1 MSDEPRDVF
10 VELGATGLNRQG
22 GMVDQE
28 WLRQLKGTRAYRTYT
43 EMRDNDAVVGAI
55 LYAIET
61 LIRQVEWTV
70 KPAEDTHEARAAARF
85 LESCLVD
92 MQVDWETFLSEVLT
106 MLPYGYSLFETIY
119 KLRGGPDQDDERYRS
134 RYDDGRIG
142 WRKFA
147 IRGQDTIERWQF
159 SDEGTIEGA
168 YQSAPPTYNSTLI
181 PMDKCLLFRTKVER
195 NNPEGRSLLR
205 NAYRS
210 WYFLKRLQEIEA
222 IGVERDLAG
231 LPVMHV
237 PIEVMSPTAT
247 AAQKTLR
254 SSLEQVIQQI
264 RRDEREGVL
273 MPSELDRDG
282 NPTGYKLSLL
292 TTGGSRSMDTDKII
306 RRYESRIS
314 MSVLAE
320 FIMLGMDTT
329 GSFALADS
337 KTTLF
342 ATSLRS
348 ILESISSTFNNTAVK
363 RLFELNP
370 EFPEHCWP
378 ELTYGDI
385 ESQDLKSMGS
395 YLQSLSAAGLI
406 TPDPELED
414 TLREMASLPVT
425 AAAGAPLH
433 GGDQRLYGS
442 NQAPGSDILSVTL
455 RQVEAGDLSKADAL
469 SVLRAAMPDLTEAQL
484 RAVLDFEATE
494 ESVLEEKA

>member
-1 MSDEPRDVF
+1 MSDEPKDVF
-10 VELGATGLNRQG
+10 VELGSTGLNRQG
-22 GMVDQE
+22 GTVDQE
-28 WLRQLKGTRAYRTYT
+28 WLRQLKGTRAYQTYT

-70 KPAEDTHEARAAARF
+70 KPAEDTHEAREAARF

-92 MQVDWETFLSEVLT
+92 MAVDWENFLSEVLT
-106 MLPYGYSLFETIY
+106 MLPYGYSLFETVY
-119 KLRGGPDQDDERYRS
+119 KLRGGPDQEDGRYRS

-147 IRGQDTIERWQF
+147 MRGQDTIERWKF
-159 SDEGTIEGA
+159 GEAGTIEGA
-168 YQSAPPTYNSTLI
+168 YQNAPPTYNTTFI
-181 PMDKCLLFRTKVER
+181 PSDKLLLFRTKVER

-237 PIEVMSPTAT
+237 PIEVMSPSAT
-247 AAQKTLR
+247 AAQKSLR

-292 TTGGSRSMDTDKII
+292 TTGGNRAMDTDKII

-320 FIMLGMDTT
+320 FIMLGMDNT

-342 ATSLRS
+342 ATSLRA
-348 ILESISSTFNNTAVK
+348 ILESISSTFNNVAIR
-363 RLFELNP
+363 RLFEMNP
-370 EFPEHCWP
+370 EFPEHCYP

-385 ESQDLKSMGS
+385 ETQDLKAMGS

-433 GGDQRLYGS
+433 GGDQHLYGS
-442 NQAPGSDILSVTL
+442 NQAPGSDVMSVTL
-455 RQVEAGDLSKADAL
+455 RQVAAGSMEKSEALE
-469 SVLRAAMPDLTEAQL
+469 VLRIAMPDLTEKQL
-484 RAVLDFEATE
+484 RALLDFEE
-494 ESVLEEKA
+494 VRG

>member
-1 MSDEPRDVF
+1 MSDEPQDVF
-10 VELGATGLNRQG
+10 VEVGTTGLNRQG

-70 KPAEDTHEARAAARF
+70 KPAEDTHEAREAARF

-92 MQVDWETFLSEVLT
+92 MAVDWETFISEVLT
-106 MLPYGYSLFETIY
+106 MLPYGYSLFETVY

-147 IRGQDTIERWQF
+147 IRGQDTIERWKF
-159 SDEGTIEGA
+159 GNEGGIEGA
-168 YQSAPPTYNSTLI
+168 YQNAPPTYNTTFI
-181 PMDKCLLFRTKVER
+181 PMDKLLLFRTKVER

-247 AAQKTLR
+247 AAQKSLR
-254 SSLEQVIQQI
+254 TSLEQVIQQI

-282 NPTGYKLSLL
+282 KPTGYKLSLL
-292 TTGGSRSMDTDKII
+292 TSGGSRAMDTDKII

-348 ILESISSTFNNTAVK
+348 ILESIASTFNNTAVRK
-363 RLFELNP
+363 LFELNP

-385 ESQDLKSMGS
+385 ETQDLKSMGS

-442 NQAPGSDILSVTL
+442 NQAPGSDVLSTTL
-455 RQVEAGDLSKADAL
+455 RQVDSGSLSKAEAL
-469 SVLRAAMPDLTEAQL
+469 EVLRVAMPDLSEKQL
-484 RAVLDFEATE
+484 RVVLQFEDTE
-494 ESVLEEKA
+494 ESVLEEDT

>member
-1 MSDEPRDVF
+1 MSDEPADVF
-10 VELGATGLNRQG
+10 VELGSTGLNRQG

-28 WLRQLKGTRAYRTYT
+28 WLRQLKGARAYRTYT
-43 EMRDNDAVVGAI
+43 EMRDNDAVIGAI

-70 KPAEDTHEARAAARF
+70 KPSEDTHEAREAAKF

-92 MQVDWETFLSEVLT
+92 MSVDWETFLSEALT
-106 MLPYGYSLFETIY
+106 MLPYGYSLFETVY
-119 KLRGGPDQDDERYRS
+119 KVRAGPDQDDERYRS

-147 IRGQDTIERWQF
+147 MRGQDTIERWQF
-159 SDEGTIEGA
+159 SEEGTIEGA
-168 YQSAPPTYNSTLI
+168 YQNAPPTYNTVLI
-181 PMDKCLLFRTKVER
+181 PADKLLLFRTKVER

-237 PIEVMSPTAT
+237 PIEVMSPSAT
-247 AAQKTLR
+247 AAQKSLR

-282 NPTGYKLSLL
+282 KPTGYKLSLL
-292 TTGGSRSMDTDKII
+292 TTGGSRAMDTDKII
-306 RRYESRIS
+306 RRYESRIA

-320 FIMLGMDTT
+320 FIMLGMDST

-348 ILESISSTFNNTAVK
+348 ILESIAATFNNTAVR
-363 RLFELNP
+363 RLFEMNP
-370 EFPEHCWP
+370 EFPEHCYP
-378 ELTYGDI
+378 ELIYGDI
-385 ESQDLKSMGS
+385 ETQDLKAMGS

-406 TPDPELED
+406 TPDSQLED

-425 AAAGAPLH
+425 AAAGDPLD

-442 NQAPGSDILSVTL
+442 SQAPGTDPLSTTL
-455 RQVEAGDLSKADAL
+455 RQVAAGQLEKAAAL
-469 SVLRAAMPDLTEAQL
+469 EVLKVAMPDLTEDQL
-484 RAVLDFEATE
+484 RALLSFEEAK
-494 ESVLEEKA
+494 ESAPDAGT